1 MPSIVAPGPL
11 SVTLAW
17 VEHGA
22 DFTDSLKGWVE
33 RRQDLLACIDH
44 EARPTDLGMLR
55 YPYQMG
61 VDVGLVGD
69 GTAIA
74 ITCAVGD
81 KVVLAYHEIW
91 YAGVSWRQSNPH
103 LHEPL
108 VPYAKTLENVERL
121 DFDEI
126 AGWIAELTKRF
137 YITDGLFDRWN
148 GIPLEQALHKRGLM
162 QFQSD
167 FFTRD
172 QSSKMFQTAKML
184 MFDERLSLYNYPIP
198 VEGTKQ
204 SPLIEELFS
213 LQAQQVSRN
222 LVIVE
227 APKIAGA
234 HDDQSDALIRAIW
247 LTHERMSNQKYAA
260 NGRVNV
266 GDVRPYTSVPASTAA
281 YQMAR
286 MRSHGIATER
296 NPL

>member
-1 MPSIVAPGPL
+1 
-11 SVTLAW
+11 
-17 VEHGA
+17 
-22 DFTDSLKGWVE
+22 
-33 RRQDLLACIDH
+33 
-44 EARPTDLGMLR
+44 
-55 YPYQMG
+55 
-61 VDVGLVGD
+61 
-69 GTAIA
+69 
-74 ITCAVGD
+74 
-81 KVVLAYHEIW
+81 
-91 YAGVSWRQSNPH
+91 
-103 LHEPL
+103 
-108 VPYAKTLENVERL
+108 
-121 DFDEI
+121 
-126 AGWIAELTKRF
+126 
-137 YITDGLFDRWN
+137 
-148 GIPLEQALHKRGLM
+148 M

-204 SPLIEELFS
+204 SLLIEELFS

-296 NPL
+296 NPRAARGARMLGRMR